1 MKKQLPKKGCG
12 PVKKSCSCLPPEP
25 TKGGGGALTKIQTH
39 PQTHY
44 EHTIACLGARWR
56 ISQTLKIVI
65 KPALH
70 LPGCLL
76 VSPWVSSGCIPDTR
90 CLPGVSRCL
99 PYACRCLQI
108 FIIAPKGLPT
118 VVWWNNRGYYQIW
131 PLAKKI
137 FFLDYTAFGRVC
149 YGAKYSHRVWEPF
162 AHTFEK

>member
-1 MKKQLPKKGCG
+1 MKKQVVERHEKTAPQKGMRAGKKVMQLSA
-12 PVKKSCSCLPPEP
+12 PRADKR
-25 TKGGGGALTKIQTH
+25 GGGALTKIQTH

-118 VVWWNNRGYYQIW
+118 VVWWNNRGYY
-131 PLAKKI
+131 
-137 FFLDYTAFGRVC
+137 
-149 YGAKYSHRVWEPF
+149 
-162 AHTFEK
+162 